1 MQLSTKSISNHLA
14 IAILA
19 TYLPIYYQTA
29 YLAGDNF
36 ALLFSKSNIYNFLSH
51 VRLLLIYYMLFCNM
65 GVR

>member
-29 YLAGDNF
+29 LAGNNF